1 MTRPIDQRPL
11 IDKAPRDH
19 NREAAPATA
28 RQSQIEWNTG
38 NRTPRRTLSE
48 WPHDQEIFMSDPAI
62 PNIGPPCSDCG
73 TPTVLNRVVPD
84 IPFYEKRTY
93 ECPKC
98 HNSEST
104 IVKCK

>member
-1 MTRPIDQRPL
+1 
-11 IDKAPRDH
+11 
-19 NREAAPATA
+19 
-28 RQSQIEWNTG
+28 
-38 NRTPRRTLSE
+38 
-48 WPHDQEIFMSDPAI
+48 MSDPAI

-98 HNSEST
+98 HNSESK